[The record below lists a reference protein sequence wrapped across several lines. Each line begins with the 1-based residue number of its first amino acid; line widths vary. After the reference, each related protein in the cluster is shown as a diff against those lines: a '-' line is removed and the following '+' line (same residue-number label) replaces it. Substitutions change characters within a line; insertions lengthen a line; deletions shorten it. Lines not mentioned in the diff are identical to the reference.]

1 MATSRIRTPRAHDAV
16 VFFLFFSVVNYL
28 LTSFSTNRC
37 GIFNALLDL
46 LLGFYAAFDV
56 LDDLDLFLL
65 NSLLLSYLDLRE
77 AR

>member
-16 VFFLFFSVVNYL
+16 VFFLFLPVVNYL

-46 LLGFYAAFDV
+46 LLGLDASFYIFH
-56 LDDLDLFLL
+56 DLDLLFLDG
-65 NSLLLSYLDLRE
+65 LLLSYLDLRE